1 MQFKKLMASLGVVM
15 CLCTTSNAVAYAEA
29 TVPYV
34 DGGISLAYE
43 IADDPVSSLNITNGT
58 AECISSVKG
67 KGAVSVTVVQTLQKY
82 WGLWIWND
90 VDGAEWARTVD
101 RNSIRLSNSK
111 SGLDSGKYRVKSV
124 FTLID
129 QNGKSETITIY
140 SNEENL
146 P

>member
-1 MQFKKLMASLGVVM
+1 MQLKKLMASLGVVM

-90 VDGAEWARTVD
+90 VDEAEWTRTVD

-124 FTLID
+124 FTLTD
-129 QNGKSETITIY
+129 QNGKSETIKVY
-140 SNEENL
+140 SNEKVIS
-146 P
+146 